1 MTSLSTAARLKRSAM
16 GDDMCCSCLKLGDLG
31 ASGLW
36 GGEGAGDCQ
45 PADSSNTA
53 CDAVALTLLCFAIS
67 PVCRYAALVCIKI
80 WPLVRSTDVWHCTQV
95 VLCVGVTASE
105 MRT

>member
-1 MTSLSTAARLKRSAM
+1 MTSLSTAACLKRSAM

-36 GGEGAGDCQ
+36 GGDGAGDCQ

-53 CDAVALTLLCFAIS
+53 CNAVALNFLVLRNRLCVLICS
-67 PVCRYAALVCIKI
+67 TSLHQDMAATGAQYGSVALHSSCLV
-80 WPLVRSTDVWHCTQV
+80 
-95 VLCVGVTASE
+95 CVGVT
-105 MRT
+105 TL